1 MKTTTSLLLAA
12 AIALMGITANAQDK
26 QIANH
31 VALGVTLGLDG
42 VGLEAALTM
51 TPYVQFRGGYSLFPY
66 TYKGNFDL
74 GHAEM
79 GGTTRDLSNTPIS
92 ATLWKGGEGKI
103 LADIFPGKNTGF
115 HFTVGAYIGAG
126 KIFHASADLSKA
138 ISPSEYATMAITYG
152 EGADKLSISTDQK
165 GFINADIKTGGF
177 TPYVG
182 IGFGRA
188 IKPDSRVRVTFD
200 MGVLITGGIKLQSYS
215 YLRNEKGDPA
225 VITSKY
231 LVDNDGRQ
239 LDDGWVDKI
248 CAFPVYPMM
257 KLNIFVRLF

>member
-1 MKTTTSLLLAA
+1 MRTTISILLAA
-12 AIALMGITANAQDK
+12 AIALTGITANAQDK

-31 VALGVTLGLDG
+31 VAVGVTLGLDG
-42 VGLEAALTM
+42 IGVEAALPM
-51 TPYVQFRGGYSLFPY
+51 TPFVQFRAGYSLFPY
-66 TYKGNFDL
+66 TYKGSLDL
-74 GHAEM
+74 GSVEM
-79 GGTTRDLSNTPIS
+79 GGTKRDLSNTPIS

-103 LADIFPGKNTGF
+103 LADIFPGKKTGF

-126 KIFHASADLSKA
+126 KIFHASADISKA
-138 ISPSEYATMAITYG
+138 LNPSEYATLAITYG
-152 EGADKLSISTDQK
+152 EGADKIAISTDKK

-225 VITSKY
+225 VITSRQ
-231 LVDNDGRQ
+231 LVDSDGKQ
-239 LDDGWVDKI
+239 VDDGWVDKI
-248 CAFPVYPMM
+248 CGIPVYPMM
-257 KLNIFVRLF
+257 KLNVFVRLF